1 MNGFSGIGFIRLTGM
16 FCSLV
21 LLSACATGT
30 VKSVSP
36 ENSIEQRATERWEV
50 LLSGDLA
57 GAYEYLSPA
66 YRTSVSSLQY
76 QRSVLLKKV
85 AWTSAE
91 YLGSSCDETAC
102 TVRNNV
108 GFTAHGVVPGVKSYK
123 GTQQIEESWV
133 LVDGQWYLVPGK

>member
-1 MNGFSGIGFIRLTGM
+1 MNGFSNIGPIRLAGLL
-16 FCSLV
+16 CSLV

-36 ENSIEQRATERWEV
+36 ENSIEERAVKRWEV

-76 QRSVLLKKV
+76 QRSVLMKKV
-85 AWTSAE
+85 AWTSAD
-91 YLGSSCDETAC
+91 YMGSVCDETTC
-102 TVRNNV
+102 TVKNNV
-108 GFTAHGVVPGVKSYK
+108 GFTAYGVVPGVKSYK
-123 GTQQIEESWV
+123 GIQQIEESWV